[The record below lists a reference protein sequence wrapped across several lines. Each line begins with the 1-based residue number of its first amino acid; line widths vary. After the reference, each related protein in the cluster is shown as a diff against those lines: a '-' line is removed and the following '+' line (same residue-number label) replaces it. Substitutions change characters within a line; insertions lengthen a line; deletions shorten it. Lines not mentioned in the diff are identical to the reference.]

1 MEYKPPKDKNALQ
14 LDADEL
20 LGLNFELITIAGRSF
35 AIYPPSIETLSRMAR
50 VVESFSI
57 DGMTNREIAGAVV
70 ENNERA
76 CLFLAHAIVGNSY
89 RTPWGR
95 LRFWFIRRRLRL
107 ATGRELAVAMRR
119 VQEIN
124 SLNDFFLSAHLMWAV
139 TTSLVPSED
148 EQ

>member
-57 DGMTNREIAGAVV
+57 DGMTNKEIADAVV

-76 CLFLAHAIVGNSY
+76 CLFLAHAIVGNNY
-89 RTPWGR
+89 NKPWGVCGFG
-95 LRFWFIRRRLRL
+95 LYGAGYVRRRAENWRSRC
-107 ATGRELAVAMRR
+107 GGCRK
-119 VQEIN
+119 
-124 SLNDFFLSAHLMWAV
+124 
-139 TTSLVPSED
+139 
-148 EQ
+148 

>member
-1 MEYKPPKDKNALQ
+1 
-14 LDADEL
+14 
-20 LGLNFELITIAGRSF
+20 
-35 AIYPPSIETLSRMAR
+35 MAR

-57 DGMTNREIAGAVV
+57 DGMTNKEIAGAVV

-76 CLFLAHAIVGNSY
+76 CLFLAYAIVGNSY
-89 RTPWGR
+89 RKPWGR

-139 TTSLVPSED
+139 ATSLVPSED